1 VSYLNWLPNR
11 PYTGGDKYNCLQII
25 AELDTANTST
35 TLLNQAKVGDAEC
48 LDFEACS
55 VCRVDHN
62 VRYLLAWC
70 IYEYHNIWEIL
81 EQQEKSFKIIV
92 KLLKKGL
99 KSSH

>member
-35 TLLNQAKVGDAEC
+35 TLLNQAKVGD
-48 LDFEACS
+48 
-55 VCRVDHN
+55 
-62 VRYLLAWC
+62 
-70 IYEYHNIWEIL
+70 
-81 EQQEKSFKIIV
+81 EKSFKIIV

>member
-62 VRYLLAWC
+62 VRYLLA
-70 IYEYHNIWEIL
+70 
-81 EQQEKSFKIIV
+81 
-92 KLLKKGL
+92 
-99 KSSH
+99 